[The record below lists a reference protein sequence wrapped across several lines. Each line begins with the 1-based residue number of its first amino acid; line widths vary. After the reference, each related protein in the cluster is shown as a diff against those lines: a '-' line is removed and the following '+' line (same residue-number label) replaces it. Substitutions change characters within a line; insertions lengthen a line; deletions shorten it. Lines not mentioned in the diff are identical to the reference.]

1 MKTKRL
7 FHCAIATLGVAVL
20 LSVLTGCEDGS
31 GANPLTIS
39 PDVVSLQ
46 GSNAPNS
53 VVFTVSS
60 NSLRT
65 LSFPLMWSVSR
76 PELGVITS
84 ASGASAV
91 YLPRNLA
98 GVNIISVRDQYEE
111 EGFATVYQ

>member
-1 MKTKRL
+1 MKTKG
-7 FHCAIATLGVAVL
+7 FVHCAIATMGVAVL
-20 LSVLTGCEDGS
+20 LAVLPGCEDGS
-31 GANPLTIS
+31 GANPLGVNPS
-39 PDVVSLQ
+39 VVSLQ

-53 VVFTVSS
+53 VVFTVDS

-65 LSFPLMWSVSR
+65 LSFPLLWSVSR